1 MALSQIDV
9 ILDLI
14 DQAFDHKAW
23 HGPNLRGALRGL
35 ELEEVIWRPAPG
47 KHNIWELMLHA
58 AYWKYVVRRRLL
70 NEEKGS
76 FQLPGSN
83 FFERPAE
90 GHADKKAWEKD
101 VKLLVENHKSL
112 RAAVANLKPQ
122 SLADTASGSKYSIL
136 QTVNGIAAHD
146 LYHAGQIQL
155 IKRLYQARKK

>member
-1 MALSQIDV
+1 MAVNQIDV

-14 DQAFDHKAW
+14 DQAFDRAAW

-35 ELEEVIWRPAPG
+35 EIEEVIWRPAPG

-58 AYWKYVVRRRLL
+58 VYWKYIVRRRLL

-76 FQLPGSN
+76 FPLPGSN

-90 GHADKKAWEKD
+90 GLADKKAWDKD
-101 VKLLVENHKSL
+101 VKLLIETHKTL
-112 RAAVANLKPQ
+112 RAAIANLKPRA
-122 SLADTASGSKYSIL
+122 LTETASGSKYSIL

-155 IKRLYQARKK
+155 IKRLYQAQKK